1 MDEQDYDILDSWVKN
16 AQSWIDVI
24 EGEKIESRNLVT
36 NKAIEEAILH
46 YRPASILDLGCGQG
60 WLTHRLHTLG
70 IAAHGVDAIR
80 ELILSAQ
87 GRTGATFEVYSY
99 EDLISG
105 KPLQGQPFE
114 AVVINFALFG
124 EKTTEELLSSL
135 HAYLEGQGL
144 LFIQTLHP
152 LEAIKNRPYR
162 SGWLEGSWDGLD
174 GNFTQPH
181 PWYFRTLDDWASL
194 IRETKFNL
202 ESVIEP
208 LHPATGRPASVIFV
222 ARG

>member
-1 MDEQDYDILDSWVKN
+1 MDHQDYDILDSWVKN
-16 AQSWIDVI
+16 AQPWIEVI

-36 NKAIEEAILH
+36 NQAIEEAILGYH
-46 YRPASILDLGCGQG
+46 PSSILDLGCGQG
-60 WLTHRLHTLG
+60 WLTHRLHALG
-70 IAAHGVDAIR
+70 MTAHGVDAIQ
-80 ELILSAQ
+80 ELVLSAKSHEV
-87 GRTGATFEVYSY
+87 ATFEVYSY
-99 EDLISG
+99 QDLIAG
-105 KPLQGQPFE
+105 KPIQGQPFE

-135 HAYLEGQGL
+135 HAYLKNHGL

-152 LEAIKNRPYR
+152 LEAIGDRPYH
-162 SGWLEGSWDGLD
+162 SGWLEGSWEGLG

-181 PWYFRTLDDWASL
+181 PWYFRTLDDWAL
-194 IRETKFNL
+194 LLRETKFNL
-202 ESVIEP
+202 ESMIEP

>member
-80 ELILSAQ
+80 ELILSP
-87 GRTGATFEVYSY
+87 GS
-99 EDLISG
+99 
-105 KPLQGQPFE
+105 
-114 AVVINFALFG
+114 
-124 EKTTEELLSSL
+124 
-135 HAYLEGQGL
+135 
-144 LFIQTLHP
+144 
-152 LEAIKNRPYR
+152 NR
-162 SGWLEGSWDGLD
+162 S
-174 GNFTQPH
+174 
-181 PWYFRTLDDWASL
+181 YFRSIQL
-194 IRETKFNL
+194 
-202 ESVIEP
+202 
-208 LHPATGRPASVIFV
+208 
-222 ARG
+222 